1 MGLQLGKL
9 VTVGTVDR
17 DPAPLGDK
25 TDDVVARNWLT
36 AAGNVVH
43 QIAHSLDHYAAIIFT
58 ALLRG
63 VGFLLQLLQRRRVL
77 LFRAWL
83 IELRLQEVN
92 HLIETNI
99 AAANCR

>member
-1 MGLQLGKL
+1 M
-9 VTVGTVDR
+9 
-17 DPAPLGDK
+17 
-25 TDDVVARNWLT
+25 
-36 AAGNVVH
+36 VH
-43 QIAHSLDHYAAIIFT
+43 QIAHSLDHYAAIVFT